1 MHFQQTAME
10 RESEEISLLLTNIF
24 GQFNEEIQKLSYNLS
39 PDDISS
45 ISKISRRACD
55 YHEDGIYLILIYF
68 TKSCQKLEANGEDL
82 QKIEGKLKEAIE
94 RVSKQ
99 YPPGTG
105 LTNCSE
111 ELKRQLEKM
120 EHK

>member
-1 MHFQQTAME
+1 ME
-10 RESEEISLLLTNIF
+10 RESEEILMLLKNVF
-24 GQFNEEIQKLSYNLS
+24 SQFKDEIQKLTYNLS

-68 TKSCQKLEANGEDL
+68 TKSCRKLQGSGEDL

-105 LTNCSE
+105 LTNCPE